1 MVTKNHDFPFSL
13 RTQRAVRLA
22 LEEDIGT
29 GDVTTDLLVPGKS
42 KARAVIWSRSSGL
55 FCGEAIVQEVFY
67 QLDPALKVTSLVR
80 EGSLFK
86 RNRPL
91 MAMEGNAGAIL
102 RGERTALNLLARL
115 CGIAAL
121 TQEFVQRVKSFP
133 VLILDTRKT
142 TPLWR
147 EIEKYA
153 VRMGGGKNHR
163 FGLHDAIFV
172 KENHRLF
179 GPLKPLQRF
188 RGRFEIEV
196 RNLRELREALL
207 LQPGVILFDNFDP
220 GYLRKAVKLAR
231 KKHPQIILEASGGMT
246 LENVSHYAAM
256 GVDWISVGALTHS
269 AKPVDLSLLIV
280 KKKGR
285 KRA

>member
-1 MVTKNHDFPFSL
+1 MLSKDQDFPFSAK
-13 RTQRAVRLA
+13 TKESIARALD
-22 LEEDIGT
+22 EDVGT
-29 GDVTTDLLVPGKS
+29 RDVTTDLLVPKHC
-42 KARAVIWSRSSGL
+42 KARAVIWSRSKGL
-55 FCGEAIVQEVFY
+55 FCGESVVQEVFY

-80 EGSLFK
+80 EGALFQ
-86 RNRPL
+86 RNKPL
-91 MAMEGNAGAIL
+91 MAIEGSAAAIL

-115 CGIAAL
+115 CGIATL
-121 TQEFVQRVKSFP
+121 THEFVKRVKGFP

-147 EIEKYA
+147 EVEKYA

-179 GPLKPLQRF
+179 GTLKPLQRF

-196 RNLRELREALL
+196 RNLRELREALPL
-207 LQPGVILFDNFDP
+207 EPGVILFDNFDP
-220 GYLRKAVKLAR
+220 GQLRKAVKIAR
-231 KKHPQIILEASGGMT
+231 KKHPQVILEASGGMT
-246 LENVSHYAAM
+246 LENISHYAAM

-269 AKPVDLSLLIV
+269 AKPVDLSLLIER
-280 KKKGR
+280 KNGR
-285 KRA
+285 SRA

>member
-1 MVTKNHDFPFSL
+1 M
-13 RTQRAVRLA
+13 
-22 LEEDIGT
+22 
-29 GDVTTDLLVPGKS
+29 LVPAKS
-42 KARAVIWSRSSGL
+42 KARAVIWPRSAGL

-67 QLDPALKVTSLVR
+67 QLDPSLKVTSLVR
-80 EGSLFK
+80 EGALFK
-86 RNRPL
+86 RHRPL
-91 MAMEGNAGAIL
+91 MVIEGNAGAIL

-121 TQEFVQRVKSFP
+121 TREFVQRVKGFP

-179 GPLKPLQRF
+179 GPLKPLKRF

-196 RNLRELREALL
+196 RNLRELREALPL
-207 LQPGVILFDNFDP
+207 EPGVILFDNFQP
-220 GYLRKAVKLAR
+220 GNLQKAVKLAR
-231 KKHPQIILEASGGMT
+231 KKHPQVILEASGGMT
-246 LENVSHYAAM
+246 LETISHYAAM

-269 AKPVDLSLLIV
+269 AKPLDLSLLIE
-280 KKKGR
+280 KKK
-285 KRA
+285 KRVRA

>member
-1 MVTKNHDFPFSL
+1 MHSKKRDFPFSGKT
-13 RTQRAVRLA
+13 REAIRLA
-22 LEEDIGT
+22 LEEDVGAR
-29 GDVTTDLLVPGKS
+29 DVTTDLLVPKKS
-42 KARAVIWSRSSGL
+42 RASAVIWSRTEGL
-55 FCGEAIVQEVFY
+55 FCGEAVVQEVFY
-67 QLDPALKVTSLVR
+67 QLDPSLRVTSLVR
-80 EGSLFK
+80 EGDGFK
-86 RNRPL
+86 RNRAL
-91 MAMEGNAGAIL
+91 MKIEGGAGAIL

-121 TQEFVQRVKSFP
+121 TREFVLRVKGFP

-179 GPLKPLQRF
+179 GTLQPLRRYP
-188 RGRFEIEV
+188 GRFEIEV

-220 GYLRKAVKLAR
+220 GLLRKAVKLAR
-231 KKHPQIILEASGGMT
+231 KKHPQVILEASGGMT

-269 AKPVDLSLLIV
+269 AKPVDLSLLV
-280 KKKGR
+280 EKQKGR
-285 KRA
+285 RRA

>member
-1 MVTKNHDFPFSL
+1 MSHKEHEFPFSSK
-13 RTQRAVRLA
+13 TQAAIRLA
-22 LEEDIGT
+22 LEEDVGLRDI
-29 GDVTTDLLVPGKS
+29 TTDLLVPKKC
-42 KARAVIWSRSSGL
+42 KARAVIWSRGSGL
-55 FCGEAIVQEVFY
+55 FCGESIVQEVFY
-67 QLDPALKVTSLVR
+67 QQDPSLKVTSLVR
-80 EGSLFK
+80 EGDLFK
-86 RNRPL
+86 RNRAL
-91 MAMEGNAGAIL
+91 MTIEGHAGAIL

-121 TQEFVQRVKSFP
+121 TQEFVQRVKGFP

-179 GPLKPLQRF
+179 GPLKPLQRY

-207 LQPGVILFDNFDP
+207 LQPGVILFDNFNP
-220 GYLRKAVKLAR
+220 GLLHKAVKLAR
-231 KKHPQIILEASGGMT
+231 KKHPQVILEASGGMT
-246 LENVSHYAAM
+246 LENISHYAAM

-269 AKPVDLSLLIV
+269 AKPVDLSLLIE
-280 KKKGR
+280 KQKGR
-285 KRA
+285 ARA